1 MMVLRS
7 LAMGCLGSNDLYALL
22 FQLEPLLIDI
32 VVLQDHLAGRL
43 QVTSLEGVQRFR
55 YSLFNHAAQNQEI
68 TLQHPQMPVE
78 VRPYHD
84 APLLRWLAS

>member
-32 VVLQDHLAGRL
+32 VVLPDHLAGHF
-43 QVTSLEGVQRFR
+43 QVPAFEGVQRFR
-55 YSLFNHAAQNQEI
+55 YSLLNHTPQDEEI
-68 TLQHPQMPVE
+68 ALQHTQVPVE
-78 VRPYHD
+78 IGPNHD
-84 APLLRWLAS
+84 APFPST